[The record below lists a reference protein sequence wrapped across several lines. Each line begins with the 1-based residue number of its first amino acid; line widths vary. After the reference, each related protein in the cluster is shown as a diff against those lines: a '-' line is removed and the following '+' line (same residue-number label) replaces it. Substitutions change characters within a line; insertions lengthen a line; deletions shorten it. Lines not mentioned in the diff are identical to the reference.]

1 MNPRK
6 ILRVARW
13 EVTKGAGSLDRKTLL
28 AAAGIL
34 LLVVA
39 MVPTLVGGG
48 VAVDDGLYR
57 VGIDDDHPLYEPVAQ
72 DPTFAVREPSATAYD
87 AGHLEL
93 LVEGRNLRVRDTEK
107 GRAAVAELRATVERY
122 NDRIMAAEPN
132 QSAAFPVFPV
142 SIEYAER
149 DSVEVVAPGGDGGD
163 GGSGGGAGGDGG
175 TGDGTGGEST
185 VGDETS
191 AGGSA
196 GLPAIGGDIFGTGH
210 ATGAP
215 SDLAPPFPLQSL
227 LLAFLFV
234 LPMNFV
240 VQAYGSTLLK
250 ERLNRRGE
258 LLLVAPLSR
267 GDIIAGKTL
276 PYFLAAVGV
285 ACGIAVAVGGGVLSI
300 VGVVP
305 LVLLFL
311 ATTFLAAMFARS
323 FKELTFLTVTIS
335 VGLTS
340 YAFIPAIFTEV
351 QGVALISPLTLVVRD
366 LTGTAVS
373 AGDVAFTTLP
383 PTLTAVVMFGLGAG
397 LYREEDLFTQR
408 RVPLKLL
415 DALAGRIQSARSLV
429 LVTTLLIP
437 FVFVAEL
444 LVVAT
449 LFALPG
455 ALSIPV
461 ILAAVAVIEE
471 VAKSLPVLAGFEHGR
486 FDRTPKAALVAG
498 TFSGVGFFLGEKL
511 TLIVQ
516 LVGLPQLQAGSAA
529 FQTGV
534 GAPSPLLAAGL
545 LLAPLAL
552 HVVTAGL
559 SSLGATEGKSGWLL
573 GLTTAVLV
581 HFAYNIGV
589 ITYVA

>member
-28 AAAGIL
+28 AIVAAL
-34 LLVVA
+34 LLVA
-39 MVPTLVGGG
+39 ALVPTLVGGG
-48 VAVDDGLYR
+48 VAVDDGIYR
-57 VGIDDDHPLYEPVAQ
+57 VGVSPDHPLYEPVAQ
-72 DPTFAVREPSATAYD
+72 DPTFAVRDPSVDAYENAT
-87 AGHLEL
+87 LEM
-93 LVEGRNLRVRDTEK
+93 LVQGRDLRVRDTEK
-107 GRAAVAELRATVERY
+107 GRAAVAELRAAVERY
-122 NDRIMAAEPN
+122 NDRVMAAEAN

-149 DSVEVVAPGGDGGD
+149 DAVEVVAPGSGGSED
-163 GGSGGGAGGDGG
+163 GSGGGGGDGSSGGGGGGGTDSGAGGD
-175 TGDGTGGEST
+175 
-185 VGDETS
+185 
-191 AGGSA
+191 AGGV
-196 GLPAIGGDIFGTGH
+196 PALGGDVFGTGQS
-210 ATGAP
+210 TGAP

-240 VQAYGSTLLK
+240 VQAYGSTMLK

-267 GDIIAGKTL
+267 VDIIAGKTL
-276 PYFLAAVGV
+276 PYFAATVVVAAV
-285 ACGIAVAVGGGVLSI
+285 IALGVGGGLLAI
-300 VGVVP
+300 AGVVP
-305 LVLLFL
+305 LALLFL

-335 VGLTS
+335 VGLTT
-340 YAFIPAIFTEV
+340 YAFVPAIFTEV

-366 LTGTAVS
+366 LTGASVAV
-373 AGDVAFTTLP
+373 GDVAFTTLP
-383 PTLTAVVMFGLGAG
+383 PTLTAFVLFGLGAG

-415 DALAGRIQSARSLV
+415 DALASRIRSARSLV
-429 LVTTLLIP
+429 FVTALLVP

-461 ILAAVAVIEE
+461 ILASIAVIEE
-471 VAKSLPVLAGFEHGR
+471 LAKSVPVLAGFEHAR
-486 FDRTPKAALVAG
+486 FERTPRAALVAG
-498 TFSGVGFFLGEKL
+498 AFSGLGFFLGEKL
-511 TLIVQ
+511 TLVVQ

-534 GAPSPLLAAGL
+534 GAPSPLVAAGL

-559 SSLGATEGKSGWLL
+559 SSLGATEGRHGWLL
-573 GLTTAVLV
+573 GLGTAVLV
-581 HFAYNIGV
+581 HLAYNLGV
-589 ITYVA
+589 VTYVA

>member
-1 MNPRK
+1 VNPRK
-6 ILRVARW
+6 VLRVARW
-13 EVTKGAGSLDRKTLL
+13 EVTKGAGNLDRKTLL
-28 AAAGIL
+28 ATVGVL

-39 MVPTLVGGG
+39 LVPTLVGGG
-48 VAVDDGLYR
+48 FAVDDGIYR
-57 VGIDDDHPLYEPVAQ
+57 VGVSPDHPLYDPVEQ
-72 DPTFAVREPSATAYD
+72 DPTFAVREPS
-87 AGHLEL
+87 
-93 LVEGRNLRVRDTEK
+93 VEGYQNGDLEILVQGRDLRVRDTDK
-107 GRAAVAELRATVERY
+107 GRAAVAELRAAVERY
-122 NDRIMAAEPN
+122 NDRVMRQEAN

-149 DSVEVVAPGGDGGD
+149 DTVEVIAPSGGGGTGD
-163 GGSGGGAGGDGG
+163 TGDGGGAGDGETADGG
-175 TGDGTGGEST
+175 PDGE
-185 VGDETS
+185 
-191 AGGSA
+191 AGGDP
-196 GLPAIGGDIFGTGH
+196 GGGGGGVPALGGDIFGTGQSS
-210 ATGAP
+210 GAP

-240 VQAYGSTLLK
+240 VQAYGSTMLK

-267 GDIIAGKTL
+267 VDVIAGKTL
-276 PYFLAAVGV
+276 PYFAASIVV
-285 ACGIAVAVGGGVLSI
+285 AGGIALAVGGGLLAVA
-300 VGVVP
+300 GVVP

-373 AGDVAFTTLP
+373 VGDVAFTTLP
-383 PTLTAVVMFGLGAG
+383 PTLTAFVLFGLGAG
-397 LYREEDLFTQR
+397 LYREEDMFTQR

-415 DALAGRIQSARSLV
+415 DALASRIRSARSLV
-429 LVTTLLIP
+429 LVTALLVP

-461 ILAAVAVIEE
+461 ILAAIAVIEE
-471 VAKSLPVLAGFEHGR
+471 LAKSAPVLAGFEHAR
-486 FDRTPKAALVAG
+486 YARTPRAALVAG
-498 TFSGVGFFLGEKL
+498 AFAGLGFFLGEKL

-516 LVGLPQLQAGSAA
+516 LVGLPQVPAGSAA
-529 FQTGV
+529 FQTG
-534 GAPSPLLAAGL
+534 GGTPSPLVTVGL

-552 HVVTAGL
+552 HVVTAAL
-559 SSLGATEGKSGWLL
+559 SSLGATEGRTGWLL
-573 GLTTAVLV
+573 GLVAAVLL
-581 HFAYNIGV
+581 HLAYNLGV
-589 ITYVA
+589 VTYVA